1 MILDMVKCAYNL
13 EKQHEKTSQNSTNN
27 LPDLFSQRGSTN
39 TRRDTMV
46 DIQLNKL
53 EQQQA
58 RLNELAEGLTGP
70 VAVVLE
76 GRDTAGKSGTI
87 RALTQYLPPRL
98 FSVVMSAK
106 PSKATMNNWLGYWT
120 KKMPEGPQIIFYD
133 RSWYSRALVQKINGW
148 CSDMQYRNFMREVES
163 WEKNQTTRF
172 GTRFVKFW
180 LSISED
186 EQARRIEERRISPLK
201 YWKLSPNDE
210 RALSYYDEMTLLKER
225 VISRGGW
232 ETVDFNNKA
241 NGRLELITR
250 LNTVLGAAS

>member
-13 EKQHEKTSQNSTNN
+13 ETDNEKTSQNLTNR
-27 LPDLFSQRGSTN
+27 LPDLFDQRRLANS
-39 TRRDTMV
+39 RRDTMV

-53 EQQQA
+53 ELQQA
-58 RLNELAEGLTGP
+58 RLNEIAEGLTSP

-98 FSVVMSAK
+98 FSVVLSTK
-106 PSKATMNNWLGYWT
+106 PSKSTMENWLGYWT
-120 KKMPEGPQIIFYD
+120 KKMPDNGIVFYD

-148 CSDMQYRNFMREVES
+148 CSDMQYRNFMRDVES
-163 WEKNQTTRF
+163 WEKNQTVRF

-180 LSISED
+180 LSISEE

-210 RALSYYDEMTLLKER
+210 KALSYYDEMTLLKEK

-241 NGRLELITR
+241 HGRLELITR
-250 LNTVLGAAS
+250 LNTILT